1 MTEPSPSSICPDQNC
16 STFEAAAGSRL
27 SYLSRSYRSNWIISL
42 HASFHVLGIKF
53 FPFTHKS
60 IHTQEHSHST
70 TRAFTHKSIPFTFTH
85 KSIHI
90 PFTHK
95 SIHIPF
101 THSLTRSFHSHSLT
115 KAFTFQSHTRAF
127 THKSRGHTSGRSLAP
142 SGFGHHRQGHR
153 SASVPC
159 VIIQI
164 KDIVRN
170 IDTVRMKNMV
180 R

>member
-1 MTEPSPSSICPDQNC
+1 MYIGVIDVVGETDVIGETKVPEQWQSPHPPAYAQTKTAALLRQQQGQDCLIYQGLIGLTGSLAYMRASMFWGSS
-16 STFEAAAGSRL
+16 
-27 SYLSRSYRSNWIISL
+27 
-42 HASFHVLGIKF
+42 F
-53 FPFTHKS
+53 F
-60 IHTQEHSHST
+60 HSH
-70 TRAFTHKSIPFTFTH
+70 TRAFTHKSI
-85 KSIHI
+85 HI
-90 PFTHK
+90 QPQE
-95 SIHIPF
+95 
-101 THSLTRSFHSHSLT
+101 HSHTRAFHSHSLT
-115 KAFTFQSHTRAF
+115 KAFTFHSHTRAF